1 MRRAVL
7 LLFAAAAARAA
18 AEPAPAPPPDLW
30 AQIGAII
37 ASEPEVKAQTD
48 RIRALAAQAGEV
60 PAPGWDE
67 AGIDSDALLAAQP
80 GGRDGNLL
88 VVAGAPAGQ
97 VDAELRTSR
106 PLAELVPAG
115 WTELVRMGEMDF
127 HARHDAILFIASL
140 DESHVAFSRAQRWRQ
155 GKASCWGPTR
165 GIALYRR
172 AGASPAADPAA
183 LLLTFVATFAPAEG
197 LAICE
202 SFAGDAQAGLTRT
215 RALLDGRPL
224 TAQNARLTARSV
236 IRPMPI
242 ETLFAPR

>member
-7 LLFAAAAARAA
+7 LLVAAAAAPAA
-18 AEPAPAPPPDLW
+18 AQMPQAPPPDMW

-48 RIRALAAQAGEV
+48 RIRALAAQAGEA
-60 PAPGWDE
+60 PPPGWDE

-88 VVAGAPAGQ
+88 VVDGAPAGQ

-106 PLAELVPAG
+106 ALAELVPAG

-127 HARHDAILFIASL
+127 HPRHDAILFIASI
-140 DESHVAFSRAQRWRQ
+140 DADHVAFSRARRWRQ

-172 AGASPAADPAA
+172 AGAAPTADPAA

-224 TAQNARLTARSV
+224 TAQNARLTARSM

-242 ETLFAPR
+242 ADLFLAR